1 MAGFFKS
8 KAMERKQKIIALWLM
23 IICGF
28 ACHTLT
34 DVLPMFWGKDMA
46 VAATDGNVDQGMIVF
61 MMTLSFFTPVCG
73 IFCLLTDS
81 RAKML
86 LIVNAFLA
94 VVIGLFNV
102 AHAFMELPS
111 DNAGQYVILPMMIV
125 IGCVLAWQ
133 SVKIIK

>member
-1 MAGFFKS
+1 
-8 KAMERKQKIIALWLM
+8 MEKRNQKILFLWLM

-61 MMTLSFFTPVCG
+61 MMTLSFLVPVCG
-73 IFCLLTDS
+73 MFCVLTDC
-81 RAKML
+81 RAKSL
-86 LIVNAFLA
+86 RVVNAVLA

-111 DNAGQYVILPMMIV
+111 DNAGQYVVLPMMVV
-125 IGCVLAWQ
+125 IGCVLSWH
-133 SVKIIK
+133 SIKFIK